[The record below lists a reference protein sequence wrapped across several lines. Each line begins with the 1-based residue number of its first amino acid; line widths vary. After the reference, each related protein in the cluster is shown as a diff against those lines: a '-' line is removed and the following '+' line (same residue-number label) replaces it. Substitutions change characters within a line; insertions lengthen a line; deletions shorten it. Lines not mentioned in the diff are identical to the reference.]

1 MTLTPDPDHAET
13 YRRRAQ
19 AAQVQ
24 FETYDQMAVDE
35 VVTAASWA
43 GYHHAEALGH
53 LGFEETGLGR
63 AADKASKIRRKTLGT
78 LRDLRGAPSVG
89 VIHVD
94 ERRGITEI
102 AKPVGVVA
110 ALTPVT
116 NPAATAVN
124 NIMIALKGRNA
135 IILAPHPGADRTC
148 AAVVQYVHSE
158 FDKVGVPRNLV
169 QHFSLQADNKAASKD
184 RAAALMREADIVLVT
199 SGPGNVLAAY
209 RSGTPAIGVGLGNVP
224 VIIDGTADLH
234 VAAHKI
240 AQSKCFDHATSCSSE
255 NALLIED
262 AVYGD
267 MLTALTA
274 HGGFLLSPEEKTQLQ
289 QTMWNGGS
297 LNRAVVAQSAETIAH
312 LAGLKNAVDS
322 GAQFLMVEEDGIGPE
337 CPFSGEKLSPVLTL
351 YRYRTFD
358 EALKTATEI
367 LQYQGNGHSCGI
379 HSENEQH
386 ILALA
391 HSSQVAR
398 VLVNQAHCFG
408 NGGDFAN
415 GLDFTLSMGAGTWG
429 GNSTCD
435 NITYTHLL
443 NVTRLARPIAPVEP
457 NEEELWGDY
466 LRRYPHRT
474 EATGT

>member
-1 MTLTPDPDHAET
+1 MVRTADQNHAET
-13 YRRRAQ
+13 YQRRAQ
-19 AAQVQ
+19 TAQVH
-24 FETYDQMAVDE
+24 FETYDQKSVDE
-35 VVTAASWA
+35 VVTAVSWA
-43 GYHHAEALGH
+43 GYHHAGALGR
-53 LGFEETGLGR
+53 LGFEETGLGT
-63 AADKASKIRRKTLGT
+63 AADKTTKIRRKTLGT

-89 VIHVD
+89 VVHVD

-148 AAVVQYVHSE
+148 AAVVQHVHGE
-158 FDKVGVPRNLV
+158 LAKVGAPRNLV
-169 QHFSLQADNKAASKD
+169 QHFSLRADNKTASRN
-184 RAAALMREADIVLVT
+184 RAAPLMREADIVLVT
-199 SGPGNVLAAY
+199 SGPGNVLAPY
-209 RSGTPAIGVGLGNVP
+209 RSGTPALGVGLGNVP
-224 VIIDGTADLH
+224 VIVDGTADLH
-234 VAAHKI
+234 VAARKI

-255 NALLIED
+255 NALLIKD
-262 AVYGD
+262 AVYTD
-267 MLTALTA
+267 MLTALTV
-274 HGGFLLSPEEKTQLQ
+274 HGGFLLSPDEKTQLQ
-289 QTMWNGGS
+289 QTMWNGGV
-297 LNRAVVAQSAETIAH
+297 LNRAVVAQSAETIGQ
-312 LAGLKNAVDS
+312 LAGLKNAVAS

-358 EALKTATEI
+358 EALETVTE
-367 LQYQGNGHSCGI
+367 LLHHQGNGHSCGI

-391 HSSQVAR
+391 HSSRVAR

-457 NEEELWGDY
+457 TEEELWGDY
-466 LRRYPHRT
+466 LRRHPALT
-474 EATGT
+474 ESVDT

>member
-1 MTLTPDPDHAET
+1 MAYRNHAET

-19 AAQVQ
+19 PALVR
-24 FETYDQMAVDE
+24 FETYDQKAVDE
-35 VVTAASWA
+35 VVTAVSWA
-43 GYHHAEALGH
+43 GYHHAAALGR
-53 LGFEETGLGR
+53 LGFEETGLGS
-63 AADKASKIRRKTLGT
+63 AADKTTKIRRKTLGT

-89 VIHVD
+89 VLHID

-102 AKPVGVVA
+102 AKPVGIVA

-148 AAVVQYVHSE
+148 AAVVEYVHGE
-158 FDKVGVPRNLV
+158 LDKIGAPRDLV
-169 QHFSLQADNKAASKD
+169 QHFSLRADDKAASRD

-209 RSGTPAIGVGLGNVP
+209 QSGTPALGVGLGNVP
-224 VIIDGTADLH
+224 VIVDGTANLP
-234 VAAHKI
+234 VAALKI
-240 AQSKCFDHATSCSSE
+240 AQSKRFDHATSCSSE
-255 NALLIED
+255 NALIIEH
-262 AVYGD
+262 AVYSD
-267 MLTALTA
+267 MLNSLTA
-274 HGGFLLSPEEKTQLQ
+274 HGGFLLSPKEKTQLQ
-289 QTMWNGGS
+289 KTMWNGGA
-297 LNRAVVAQSAETIAH
+297 LNRAIVAQSAETISQ
-312 LAGLKNAVDS
+312 LAGLENAAAS

-337 CPFSGEKLSPVLTL
+337 FPFSGEKLSPVLTL
-351 YRYRTFD
+351 YRYRAFND
-358 EALKTATEI
+358 ALKTAAGI
-367 LQYQGNGHSCGI
+367 LDYQGNGHSCGI

-391 HSSQVAR
+391 HSSRVAR

-435 NITYTHLL
+435 NITYSHLL
-443 NVTRLARPIAPVEP
+443 NVTRLARPIAPMEP
-457 NEEELWGDY
+457 TEEELWGDY
-466 LRRYPHRT
+466 LRRYPTRT
-474 EATGT
+474 ESVGT